1 MIIGITGMIGSGKS
15 TAARILE
22 SLGAVVI
29 DADQIGREVVEK
41 DPRVLHRLAR
51 QFGNGILTRSGK
63 LDRAALASLAF
74 ADESSRKQ
82 LNTIVHPPLLRQLK
96 SEMKK
101 LSGKHDLL
109 VVDAALLL
117 DWCLDRLVD
126 YVIVIHAAQPVRIA
140 RLKKRGIGRR
150 DALARQHRQLPYA
163 TYRKKADFIVFNR
176 GTKRQ
181 LETKLR
187 DILKSIGF
195 GVDF

>member
-15 TAARILE
+15 TAARILK
-22 SLGAVVI
+22 SLGAEVI
-29 DADQIGREVVEK
+29 DADQIGREVVED

-51 QFGNGILTRSGK
+51 QFGDGILTRSGK

-82 LNTIVHPPLLRQLK
+82 LNTIVHPPLLRRLK
-96 SEMKK
+96 SEMKQ
-101 LSGKHDLL
+101 LSKKHDLL

-126 YVIVIHAAQPVRIA
+126 VVVVIHAAQPTRLA
-140 RLKKRGIGRR
+140 RLKKRGIDRR
-150 DALARQHRQLPYA
+150 DALARQRRQLPYA
-163 TYRKKADFIVFNR
+163 IYRKKADFVVFNR
-176 GTKRQ
+176 GTERQ

-187 DILKSIGF
+187 DILKSVGF

>member
-74 ADESSRKQ
+74 AD
-82 LNTIVHPPLLRQLK
+82 
-96 SEMKK
+96 
-101 LSGKHDLL
+101 
-109 VVDAALLL
+109 
-117 DWCLDRLVD
+117 
-126 YVIVIHAAQPVRIA
+126 
-140 RLKKRGIGRR
+140 
-150 DALARQHRQLPYA
+150 
-163 TYRKKADFIVFNR
+163 
-176 GTKRQ
+176 
-181 LETKLR
+181 
-187 DILKSIGF
+187 
-195 GVDF
+195 